1 LDATTVDRVRPR
13 ITEHVAQRWF
23 VRPLLS
29 ALVLGAVLLTMG
41 QLINPGGYLSTDVG
55 GKVATLDAM
64 AVGGTVSPDLG
75 YWAES
80 ADPDGSLYPM
90 FSTTSMGGSW
100 VNVTTLPMLYVA
112 LPFYDLGGVRLALI
126 VPVLGAV
133 LAALAARSLVMRLG
147 GDRWRGAA
155 AFWVVGLA
163 SPATIYALSIWEH
176 TLGLALM
183 AWGVVAALDVVH
195 PRRPASAT
203 TRSIAVSGLLAGLA
217 FGVAAS
223 MRQEALVYGFVVGG
237 LLVFTLLGSGR
248 VVAALSAGGAMAAAA
263 LAALTANSMLEVA
276 VLGSSMRSGRSAAT
290 AEAAGSLLDSLG
302 TRAREALTTFAGPST
317 ASSVSAYLVAA
328 GVALLLWLA
337 GRRADRPD
345 EVRLVLAGLGVVVT
359 LEALNLVLGGLNF
372 VPGMLAATP
381 LAGLGL
387 ARGWAAGPRRFVTVV
402 AVAALP
408 LIWLTQY
415 TGGAGPQWGGRYLL
429 LSGLLLTVVAIVGL
443 ESESAVRVG
452 RTVALA
458 GLAVTVVGVSWSVV
472 RADSFAR
479 STSRLASR
487 PEPVLVFSD
496 PFIARES
503 GPVATSHRWLAATD
517 SGGREEALSVI
528 TAMGFHEFG
537 YVEVVHGNDIVDFPG
552 WKLERVDEMPLIGSD
567 QLRIS
572 TWKTTS

>member
-1 LDATTVDRVRPR
+1 MDATTVDRVRPR